1 MRHVVV
7 GVCLWALGAGASWSQ
22 GMMWDKLFQDEERAP
37 VADGSDG
44 AHPDA
49 VVPGVGV
56 DEAAP
61 QAPFD
66 QVEKD
71 PWVAL
76 DIATQ
81 QGRVDVTLAR
91 EAAPGMMGVLK
102 EFGFVVLGVHPAPAF
117 WPETLPRDLR
127 VDIRYDG
134 TQPLALVLPAGVG
147 SQAWDFVL
155 EGSDAPFLLV
165 HVGAVPPTDR
175 PMQTNIAQIAVDVP
189 YPGRCA
195 LLGPDIDQED
205 WMAACLDPLA
215 KNRDEAL
222 SILSGYGV
230 GWFLKPGGTPSMIVA
245 PGVHRSFP
253 PDGVAVGAVGVGAA
267 P

>member
-1 MRHVVV
+1 MV
-7 GVCLWALGAGASWSQ
+7 
-22 GMMWDKLFQDEERAP
+22 WDKIFQDEDRSSA
-37 VADGSDG
+37 AYGADG
-44 AHPDA
+44 AHSGA

-56 DEAAP
+56 GEVAP
-61 QAPFD
+61 QAPFA
-66 QVEKD
+66 QVEQD
-71 PWVAL
+71 PLVAL
-76 DIATQ
+76 DAATQ

-91 EAAPGMMGVLK
+91 EAAQGMMGVLK
-102 EFGFVVLGVHPAPAF
+102 EFGFVVLGVHPAPTF
-117 WPETLPRDLR
+117 WPDTLPRDLR
-127 VDIRYDG
+127 VVIRYDG

-175 PMQTNIAQIAVDVP
+175 PMQTNLAQIAVDVP

-195 LLGPDIDQED
+195 LLGPDIAQED
-205 WMAACLDPLA
+205 WMSACLDPVA

-222 SILSGYGV
+222 SILAGYGV
-230 GWFLKPGGTPSMIVA
+230 GWSLEPGGTPSVLVA
-245 PGVHRSFP
+245 PGVHRSSP
-253 PDGVAVGAVGVGAA
+253 PVGVGVRDSVVGVA